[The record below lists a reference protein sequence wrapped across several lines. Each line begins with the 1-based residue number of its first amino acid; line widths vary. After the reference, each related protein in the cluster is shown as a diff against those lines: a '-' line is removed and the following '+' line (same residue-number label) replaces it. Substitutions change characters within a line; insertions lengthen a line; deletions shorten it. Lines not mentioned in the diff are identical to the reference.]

1 MHICMYICMYVGMY
15 VCMGKRKQ
23 HHMAGHVC
31 GIIVYVHVRVCTCRC
46 VCTCMYAF
54 KEAAQHGTHIR
65 TRTRTHTC
73 IHSRNRVHTPNINL
87 IINHGDG
94 ALLHPLSK
102 PASDSLST
110 DVEFRVTA
118 IPVRALVRA
127 GLNTKRAG
135 LALATGVVPHD
146 RVLEELSS
154 CMRMYTSVSLALG
167 LWGMRMCNCMLP
179 RRFLMESA
187 LRGVGLCGAL
197 SCTCVCISSVAT
209 CALVG
214 FVPKGD
220 VQCLARG
227 PGEST
232 TLTLMRSSSAAVD
245 DT

>member
-1 MHICMYICMYVGMY
+1 MYVWAKGSNITWQGMY
-15 VCMGKRKQ
+15 VVSLCMC
-23 HHMAGHVC
+23 MC
-31 GIIVYVHVRVCTCRC
+31 VYVRVGVC
-46 VCTCMYAF
+46 VHACMHS
-54 KEAAQHGTHIR
+54 KKQPSMEHISEHAR
-65 TRTRTHTC
+65 A